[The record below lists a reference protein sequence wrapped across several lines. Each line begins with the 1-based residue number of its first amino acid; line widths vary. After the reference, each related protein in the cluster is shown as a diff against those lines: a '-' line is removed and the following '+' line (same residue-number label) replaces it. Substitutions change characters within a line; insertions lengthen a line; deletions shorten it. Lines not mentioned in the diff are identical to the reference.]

1 MIRDFVF
8 LSKSNPGGKN
18 ILPQRRNSQENDQG
32 MLCFSLK
39 SNPGLVVKMISSKGE
54 TLKKMIRDF
63 VFFVKI
69 KSICRT

>member
-39 SNPGLVVKMISSKGE
+39 SNPGGKNILPQRRNSQE
-54 TLKKMIRDF
+54 NDP
-63 VFFVKI
+63 VFCVY
-69 KSICRT
+69 R